1 MEKLIKMYSVTVK
14 ESRGRS
20 TDAAVEIDL
29 NKAPVKSMGPMVR
42 VVIKGEVLM
51 TVKEF
56 VAKLGKKVTSEDIV
70 EIQEMS
76 RDVDEGGV
84 HTYYAT
90 GWEITMWVAK

>member
-1 MEKLIKMYSVTVK
+1 MRY
-14 ESRGRS
+14 
-20 TDAAVEIDL
+20 TDARVEIDL
-29 NKAPVKSMGPMVR
+29 NKVPTKSVWGPLVR

-76 RDVDEGGV
+76 RDVDEGGI